1 MNRRQL
7 LGKLALGSAAAAAT
21 ACGVADGDGTGGARP
36 QRAPAV
42 RSDRRVRW
50 RLVSSYPRGLDT
62 IFGGAEMLAERV
74 RALTDGAFEIRAYP
88 AGEIVPGLQVMDAVQ
103 QGTAQLGQTA
113 SYYFTGKQ
121 PAVVF
126 DTCVPFGLDHRQ
138 QQAWLDEGGGREG
151 IDRVFADFGI
161 VTLPGGGTGTQMGGW
176 FRRPIGSVADLR
188 GLKMRIPGLG
198 GEVMSRLGVTV
209 QVLAGGDIY
218 PALESGAID
227 ATEWVGPYD
236 DEKLGFHKI
245 ARHYYYPGW
254 WEPGPSLAVLVNRAA
269 WDSLPATHREVLRV
283 AAREA
288 SVRMQSRYDAR
299 NPPALRR
306 LLAAGV
312 ELRPFPAEMMTAA
325 RRIADELLAES
336 AGKDASFRRIFDSWQ
351 AFRRDAFSWF
361 GTCELAYAEFA
372 FPRPAGQRSRPAAT
386 AAP

>member
-7 LGKLALGSAAAAAT
+7 LGKLALGGAAAAVT
-21 ACGVADGDGTGGARP
+21 ACGAPSGDRQ
-36 QRAPAV
+36 QRGPAV
-42 RSDRRVRW
+42 RGDRRVRW

-62 IFGGAEMLAERV
+62 IFGGAETLAERV
-74 RALTDGAFEIRAYP
+74 SALTEGAFEIRVYP

-113 SYYFTGKQ
+113 SYYFTGKN

-138 QQAWLDEGGGREG
+138 QQAWLDEGGGREA

-161 VTLPGGGTGTQMGGW
+161 VTLPGGGTGAQMGGW
-176 FRRPIGSVADLR
+176 FRRPVGSLADLR
-188 GLKMRIPGLG
+188 GLKMRIPGMG

-245 ARHYYYPGW
+245 ARNYYYPGW
-254 WEPGPSLAVLVNRAA
+254 WEPGPSLAVYVNRAA
-269 WDSLPATHREVLRV
+269 WDGLPASYREVLRV

-299 NPPALRR
+299 NPAAMRR
-306 LLAAGV
+306 LLSAGV
-312 ELRPFPAEMMTAA
+312 ELRPFSREVMTAA
-325 RRIADELLAES
+325 RRTADELLAEN
-336 AGKDASFRRIFDSWQ
+336 AARDASFRGIFESWN
-351 AFRRDAFSWF
+351 AFRKDAFSWF
-361 GTCELAYAEFA
+361 GTSELAYAEFA
-372 FPRPAGQRSRPAAT
+372 FPRPAGAGAPAT
-386 AAP
+386 AAR